1 MYKIFDA
8 KTMLTKAF
16 ATGQFSD
23 KRKDKNYIE
32 NIIYRYTIGKTH
44 FFQNVI
50 THQEFRLKFEM

>member
-23 KRKDKNYIE
+23 KRKDKNYIV

-50 THQEFRLKFEM
+50 THQEFRLQFEM